1 MKKNNYKV
9 YYATSENCFECEK
22 IADGISRE
30 TAREILESNIADDI
44 DYEGLT
50 QDELNAERDS
60 IVAEAMSSGWVL
72 FENSHESH
80 EYEVLYIVTTNGRDA
95 RRRINGFRREI
106 LRQMQNKFGN

>member
-9 YYATSENCFECEK
+9 YYATSENCFEGEK

-30 TAREILESNIADDI
+30 TAIEILESNIADDI

-72 FENSHESH
+72 FENSHK
-80 EYEVLYIVTTNGRDA
+80 YEALYIVTTNGRDA